1 MGSFFFYLGKFLQ
14 LGGLGTVTVA
24 LLIGI
29 GEDNVTSE
37 LRHLLVGGVIFL
49 AGYMIQKKGRIR

>member
-1 MGSFFFYLGKFLQ
+1 MGSFFFFLGKFLQ
-14 LGGLGTVTVA
+14 LAGLGTVTVA

-37 LRHLLVGGVIFL
+37 LQYLFVGGVIFL
-49 AGYMIQKKGRIR
+49 AGSLIEKKGRTR